1 MMTDNQRERY
11 AQAYYLMLGELTTLE
26 AMIADYPEPTDVID
40 PALAYEVADLTRQ
53 LNALTAIW
61 TGSSA

>member
-11 AQAYYLMLGELTTLE
+11 AQVYYLMLGELTTLE
-26 AMIADYPEPTDVID
+26 AMIADYPEPADVID
-40 PALAYEVADLTRQ
+40 PALAYEVQDLTRQ

-61 TGSSA
+61 TGSTA